1 MDLGLAHTRG
11 ISRAKFLDRT
21 RDRVTGKIKTLTTQT
36 TWMRANFHL
45 LQEQLALFKYFT
57 REFL

>member
-11 ISRAKFLDRT
+11 ISRAKFLDIT
-21 RDRVTGKIKTLTTQT
+21 RDRVTSKIKTLTTQT
-36 TWMRANFHL
+36 TWMIAIFHL